1 MSKRSFTLN
10 SKVVNQFILFDLD
23 PKRQTQKQGNKP
35 NDPRVHFHFKFLWR
49 QLFQLPLARML
60 LYLCTCGQLSV
71 SRLCKHFEI
80 IWSSPAKQGNY
91 KWDSKFSKFTAGY
104 SFKVVHFFLWTHKW
118 CHEYPNGTWQK
129 KKDSPTL
136 EQGSEG
142 FTSYTRPKAL
152 LLVPPATWGSTR
164 VSWVSIPSKR

>member
-35 NDPRVHFHFKFLWR
+35 NDPQVHFHFKFLWR
-49 QLFQLPLARML
+49 QLFQLPLASML
-60 LYLCTCGQLSV
+60 LYLCTCGQLSA

-91 KWDSKFSKFTAGY
+91 RWDSKFNKFTAGY
-104 SFKVVHFFLWTHKW
+104 SFKVVHFFMDPQMMPRIPKW
-118 CHEYPNGTWQK
+118 HLAK
-129 KKDSPTL
+129 KKKKR
-136 EQGSEG
+136 
-142 FTSYTRPKAL
+142 FTNPRTRFR
-152 LLVPPATWGSTR
+152 R
-164 VSWVSIPSKR
+164 VHQLH